1 MSDLNNTQ
9 NNMNIPVIKQ
19 DLTDMSN
26 IVNNNICATSI
37 SNSQDSTNQLNSNDL

>member
-9 NNMNIPVIKQ
+9 NNMTVPDIKQ

-26 IVNNNICATSI
+26 IVNNNICDKR
-37 SNSQDSTNQLNSNDL
+37 QDRARGDIYDRMLF